1 MTENDLN
8 PDILSAYVDG
18 ELEPEEASR
27 VARLIASDE
36 AVARRA
42 AKLSEMKA
50 AVAGMAPE
58 IVVVTV
64 PRPRPAS
71 RWMLSFAAG
80 ACASLLVFA
89 VAWFGLA
96 RAPVGVPAGLPGDAA
111 VRDAVLEHAAW
122 VGGSFTPPM
131 LPASAPAD
139 VFVPAMNAAGL
150 TPVFARETSVN
161 GEAAL
166 HTGYVGSSGCRLSLF
181 RIARPDVEH
190 GFDMSSDDGLL
201 HASWSG
207 DAASFLLVARGM
219 DEARFALLAG
229 ALKLASEE
237 NGRGKQKIIASLGA
251 MRQPCIG

>member
-1 MTENDLN
+1 MTENDLD
-8 PDILSAYVDG
+8 PDILSAYIDG

-80 ACASLLVFA
+80 ACASLLLFA

-96 RAPVGVPAGLPGDAA
+96 RVPAGLPGDAA

-122 VGGSFTPPM
+122 IGGSFTPPM

-139 VFVPAMNAAGL
+139 VFAPEMIAAGL
-150 TPVFARETSVN
+150 TPAFARETSLN

-181 RIARPDVEH
+181 RIARPDAEH
-190 GFDMSSDDGLL
+190 DFGMSSDDGLL

-229 ALKLASEE
+229 ALKLASERD
-237 NGRGKQKIIASLGA
+237 GGGKQKIIASLGA
-251 MRQPCIG
+251 MRKPCIG